1 MSKTNKPLTLST
13 LKKLDAHLNETL
25 QVTLS
30 NSSTILFDLH
40 FRQTIIE
47 EVFNK
52 LISINKL
59 IQEDETLKN
68 FPIDR
73 YTQLLIITHFTSLKN
88 IETKSLSEELELM
101 RILIDQNLFK
111 EILEKMEIEI
121 PDEIKKFNEKI
132 FEIMQEKL
140 DSLKQ
145 QEEFMRLMNEEI
157 EKQKIMGDG
166 LVDGE
171 GEVVDEIDDS
181 MIDVIAIE
189 NMDEV
194 ADIDEVNELVSKI
207 EITD

>member
-13 LKKLDAHLNETL
+13 LKKLDSQLNETL

-59 IQEDETLKN
+59 IQEDETLNN

-88 IETKSLSEELELM
+88 IEIKSLSEELELM

-157 EKQKIMGDG
+157 EKQKIIENVNKSNNI
-166 LVDGE
+166 VDIVSDKTDE
-171 GEVVDEIDDS
+171 NVKDEVDE
-181 MIDVIAIE
+181 V
-189 NMDEV
+189 
-194 ADIDEVNELVSKI
+194 VSKI
-207 EITD
+207 EITE

>member
-1 MSKTNKPLTLST
+1 MSKSKQLTLTT
-13 LKKLDAHLNETL
+13 LKKLDAQLNETL

-88 IETKSLSEELELM
+88 IETKTLSEELELM
-101 RILIDQNLFK
+101 RILIDLDLFK

-145 QEEFMRLMNEEI
+145 QEEFYKVLNEEM
-157 EKQKIMGDG
+157 EKQKMMGDVG

-171 GEVVDEIDDS
+171 VAVKSENIIDIVSDKTDEVV
-181 MIDVIAIE
+181 
-189 NMDEV
+189 NDEV
-194 ADIDEVNELVSKI
+194 DELVSKI
-207 EITD
+207 EITE

>member
-13 LKKLDAHLNETL
+13 LKKLDSQLNETL

-40 FRQTIIE
+40 FRHTIIE

-52 LISINKL
+52 LITINKL
-59 IQEDETLKN
+59 IQEDETLKD

-157 EKQKIMGDG
+157 EKQKMIGDG

-171 GEVVDEIDDS
+171 GEFVNEIDNNV
-181 MIDVIAIE
+181 IDVIAIE
-189 NMDEV
+189 NKDKV
-194 ADIDEVNELVSKI
+194 TDIDEVVSKI
-207 EITD
+207 EITDPE

>member
-13 LKKLDAHLNETL
+13 LKKLDSQLNETL
-25 QVTLS
+25 QVTLL

-52 LISINKL
+52 LILINKI
-59 IQEDETLKN
+59 IQEDETLKD
-68 FPIDR
+68 FPMDR

-157 EKQKIMGDG
+157 EKQNIIGDG

-171 GEVVDEIDDS
+171 GESVVSDEI
-181 MIDVIAIE
+181 MT
-189 NMDEV
+189 DEV
-194 ADIDEVNELVSKI
+194 RELVSKI
-207 EITD
+207 EITDPE

>member
-1 MSKTNKPLTLST
+1 MSKNKPLTLST
-13 LKKLDAHLNETL
+13 LKKLDAQLNETL

-68 FPIDR
+68 FPMDR

-88 IETKSLSEELELM
+88 IETKTLSDELELM
-101 RILIDQNLFK
+101 NQLIDLDLFK

-145 QEEFMRLMNEEI
+145 QEEFMRLMNEEM
-157 EKQKIMGDG
+157 EKQKMIVDVE
-166 LVDGE
+166 LVDNSLVDKSDNIIDIVSDKTDE
-171 GEVVDEIDDS
+171 IVTDEVDE
-181 MIDVIAIE
+181 V
-189 NMDEV
+189 
-194 ADIDEVNELVSKI
+194 VSKI
-207 EITD
+207 EITE

>member
-1 MSKTNKPLTLST
+1 MSKNKPLTLST
-13 LKKLDAHLNETL
+13 LKKLDAQLNETL

-59 IQEDETLKN
+59 IQEDETLKD

-88 IETKSLSEELELM
+88 IETKTLSDELELM
-101 RILIDQNLFK
+101 NQLIDLDLFK

-145 QEEFMRLMNEEI
+145 QEEFMRLMNEEM
-157 EKQKIMGDG
+157 EKQKMIGDVE
-166 LVDGE
+166 LVDNSLVDKSDNIIDIVSDKTDE
-171 GEVVDEIDDS
+171 IVTDEVDE
-181 MIDVIAIE
+181 V
-189 NMDEV
+189 
-194 ADIDEVNELVSKI
+194 VSKI
-207 EITD
+207 EITE

>member
-1 MSKTNKPLTLST
+1 MSKNKPLTLST
-13 LKKLDAHLNETL
+13 LKKLDAQLNETL

-68 FPIDR
+68 FPMDR

-88 IETKSLSEELELM
+88 IETKTLSDELELM
-101 RILIDQNLFK
+101 NQLIDLDLFK

-145 QEEFMRLMNEEI
+145 QEEFMRLMNEEM
-157 EKQKIMGDG
+157 EKQKMIGD
-166 LVDGE
+166 VE
-171 GEVVDEIDDS
+171 
-181 MIDVIAIE
+181 
-189 NMDEV
+189 
-194 ADIDEVNELVSKI
+194 
-207 EITD
+207 

>member
-13 LKKLDAHLNETL
+13 LKKLDSQLNETL
-25 QVTLS
+25 QVTLL

-52 LISINKL
+52 LISINKI
-59 IQEDETLKN
+59 IQEDETLKD
-68 FPIDR
+68 FPMDR

-157 EKQKIMGDG
+157 EKQNIIGDG

-171 GEVVDEIDDS
+171 GESVVSDEI
-181 MIDVIAIE
+181 MT
-189 NMDEV
+189 DEV
-194 ADIDEVNELVSKI
+194 RELVSKI
-207 EITD
+207 EITDPE

>member
-1 MSKTNKPLTLST
+1 MSKNKPLTLST
-13 LKKLDAHLNETL
+13 LKKLDAQLNETL

-68 FPIDR
+68 FPMDR

-88 IETKSLSEELELM
+88 IETKTLSDELELM
-101 RILIDQNLFK
+101 NQLIDLDLFK

-145 QEEFMRLMNEEI
+145 QEEFMRLMNEEM
-157 EKQKIMGDG
+157 EKQKMIGDVE
-166 LVDGE
+166 LVDNSLVDKSDNIIDIVSDKTDE
-171 GEVVDEIDDS
+171 IVTDEVDE
-181 MIDVIAIE
+181 V
-189 NMDEV
+189 
-194 ADIDEVNELVSKI
+194 VSKI
-207 EITD
+207 EITE

>member
-1 MSKTNKPLTLST
+1 MSKNKPLTLST
-13 LKKLDAHLNETL
+13 LKKLDAQLNETL

-68 FPIDR
+68 FPMDR

-88 IETKSLSEELELM
+88 IETKTLSDELELM
-101 RILIDQNLFK
+101 NQLIDLDLFK

-145 QEEFMRLMNEEI
+145 QEEFYKVLNEEM
-157 EKQKIMGDG
+157 EKQKMMGDVG

-171 GEVVDEIDDS
+171 VAVKSENIIDIVSDKTDEVV
-181 MIDVIAIE
+181 
-189 NMDEV
+189 NDEV
-194 ADIDEVNELVSKI
+194 DELVSKI
-207 EITD
+207 EITE

>member
-1 MSKTNKPLTLST
+1 MSKNKPLTLST
-13 LKKLDAHLNETL
+13 LKKLDAQLNETL

-88 IETKSLSEELELM
+88 IETKTLSEELELM
-101 RILIDQNLFK
+101 RILIDLDLFK

-145 QEEFMRLMNEEI
+145 QEEFYKVLNEEM
-157 EKQKIMGDG
+157 EKQKMMGDVG

-171 GEVVDEIDDS
+171 VAVKSENIIDIVSDKTDEVV
-181 MIDVIAIE
+181 
-189 NMDEV
+189 NDEV
-194 ADIDEVNELVSKI
+194 DELVSKI
-207 EITD
+207 EITE

>member
-1 MSKTNKPLTLST
+1 MSKNKPLTLST
-13 LKKLDAHLNETL
+13 LKKLDAQLNETL

-68 FPIDR
+68 FPMDR

-88 IETKSLSEELELM
+88 IETKTLSDELELM
-101 RILIDQNLFK
+101 NQLIDLDLFK

-132 FEIMQEKL
+132 WNNL
-140 DSLKQ
+140 
-145 QEEFMRLMNEEI
+145 
-157 EKQKIMGDG
+157 
-166 LVDGE
+166 
-171 GEVVDEIDDS
+171 
-181 MIDVIAIE
+181 
-189 NMDEV
+189 
-194 ADIDEVNELVSKI
+194 
-207 EITD
+207 

>member
-13 LKKLDAHLNETL
+13 LKKLDAQLNETL

-40 FRQTIIE
+40 FRHTIIE

-52 LISINKL
+52 LITINKL
-59 IQEDETLKN
+59 IQEDETLKD

-88 IETKSLSEELELM
+88 IETNSLSEELELM
-101 RILIDQNLFK
+101 NILIDQNLFK

-121 PDEIKKFNEKI
+121 SDEIKKFNEKI

-140 DSLKQ
+140 NSLKQ
-145 QEEFMRLMNEEI
+145 QEEFMRLMNEEM
-157 EKQKIMGDG
+157 EKQKMMGDG
-166 LVDGE
+166 LVLESENIVEIISDKI
-171 GEVVDEIDDS
+171 DETDKTD
-181 MIDVIAIE
+181 E
-189 NMDEV
+189 NV
-194 ADIDEVNELVSKI
+194 TNEVNELVGKI
-207 EITD
+207 EITE

>member
-1 MSKTNKPLTLST
+1 MSKSKQLTLTT
-13 LKKLDAHLNETL
+13 LKKLDAQLNETL

-59 IQEDETLKN
+59 IQEDETLKD

-88 IETKSLSEELELM
+88 IETKTLSEELELM
-101 RILIDQNLFK
+101 RILIDLDLFK

-145 QEEFMRLMNEEI
+145 QEEFYKVLNEEM
-157 EKQKIMGDG
+157 EKQKMMGDVG

-171 GEVVDEIDDS
+171 VAVKSENIIDIVSDKTDEVV
-181 MIDVIAIE
+181 
-189 NMDEV
+189 NDEV
-194 ADIDEVNELVSKI
+194 DELVSKI
-207 EITD
+207 EITE

>member
-1 MSKTNKPLTLST
+1 MSKTNKPLTLTT
-13 LKKLDAHLNETL
+13 LKKLDSQLNETL

-59 IQEDETLKN
+59 IQEDETLNN

-88 IETKSLSEELELM
+88 IETNSLSEELELM

-145 QEEFMRLMNEEI
+145 QEEFMRLMNEEM
-157 EKQKIMGDG
+157 EKQKMIGDVE
-166 LVDGE
+166 LVDNSLVDKSDNIIDIVSDKTDE
-171 GEVVDEIDDS
+171 IVTDEVDE
-181 MIDVIAIE
+181 V
-189 NMDEV
+189 
-194 ADIDEVNELVSKI
+194 VSKI
-207 EITD
+207 EITE

>member
-1 MSKTNKPLTLST
+1 MSKSKPLTLSA
-13 LKKLDAHLNETL
+13 LKKLDAQLNETL

-52 LISINKL
+52 LILINKI
-59 IQEDETLKN
+59 IQEDETLKD
-68 FPIDR
+68 FPMDR

-145 QEEFMRLMNEEI
+145 KEEFMRLMNEEM
-157 EKQKIMGDG
+157 EKQNIIGEVG
-166 LVDGE
+166 LVEGE
-171 GEVVDEIDDS
+171 GVNEIDDS
-181 MIDVIAIE
+181 VIDVIAIE
-189 NMDEV
+189 NKDKV
-194 ADIDEVNELVSKI
+194 TDIDEVNEVVSKI
-207 EITD
+207 EITDPE

>member
-1 MSKTNKPLTLST
+1 MSKSKQLTLTT
-13 LKKLDAHLNETL
+13 LKKLDAQLNETL

-88 IETKSLSEELELM
+88 IETKTLSEELELM
-101 RILIDQNLFK
+101 RILIDLDLFK

-145 QEEFMRLMNEEI
+145 QEEFMRLMNEEM
-157 EKQKIMGDG
+157 EKQKMIGDVE
-166 LVDGE
+166 LVDNSLVDKSDNIIDIVSDKTDE
-171 GEVVDEIDDS
+171 IVTDEVDE
-181 MIDVIAIE
+181 V
-189 NMDEV
+189 
-194 ADIDEVNELVSKI
+194 VSKI
-207 EITD
+207 EITE